1 MSSGKTSNLKLHN
14 WTGSDQVL
22 RSEFNENF
30 EKIDAF
36 ASELMAMGSIPV
48 QLNYGMQTVNVEHT
62 RMLENVSMKGRTL
75 VNLLGRDG
83 NCEDASRWGQY
94 TSAMLS
100 LDFVKKASGSNSI
113 QFKIV
118 SGQHSAGIVKPYTVS
133 AGKYYIAIADV
144 ANTDIQNGVVLNF
157 GRNKT
162 AEYTGTSFA
171 TKWVKLAPSE
181 SGQQLLSIFGFGT
194 PGQTA
199 NVDNVRLYEISAEDY
214 ANIDR
219 MTSEEIVAK
228 WPYIDGMK
236 SVYSPYVIKYGENLL
251 PPFTEWNVMAG
262 NGGTPKLDID
272 DPFSASLIADLSGQ
286 AIYVDLPVAPNT
298 TYTLALASLPAN
310 GFIGVNS
317 FDENMQFVSAYEGY
331 TSKVSKTVTT
341 EPNVRYLRVMLGNHT
356 FGAGTYRFMK
366 PMLSLGSTAKP
377 FKSRNDDHLF
387 FPNVS
392 LTSNTDGTIHD
403 TLYQRDG
410 KYWKQARF
418 RTMELDGK
426 LDWSLVD
433 GVYTGFKEVKVPIM
447 EEDVTNTAVL
457 VKHDGKLLKVNP
469 DGTKPSGGDE
479 FTLTTGSKHLF
490 ISISNSDSGWG
501 DSYKPT
507 PEDIKA
513 YFNGWRM
520 YQEDTSAATGIYVSG
535 KKWWARR
542 NGTGFDSATAEIVP
556 TAYGFI
562 NGPTPY
568 KLQYQLAAPT
578 VEEIIAEG
586 GITFHEELNQVE
598 VGNGMIVREHH
609 NVVTIGG
616 NSYMLM
622 GAGQKYRADRAFA
635 VYKNGV
641 NAGWSLKRRVSF
653 DVNYGWGYAQT
664 LSSNVD
670 PSATYTV
677 TYLAFDQHALT
688 CNVQSIQGEYAGNL
702 KSVVDTLAA
711 NQADMSEQITELQ
724 GGTNAARQAFE
735 EHTLRKDNP
744 HDVTPAQIGAETPD
758 GAQNKVD
765 AHANSTSGAHGATSA
780 AVAGKIIQ
788 RDAAGRAK
796 VAAPVAADDIARKQE
811 TDAAQSRA
819 NASLPKDGSE
829 PMTGRLVVPAGPSG
843 GLHFPNDAF
852 GGSGDTASITL
863 RQKSGEDQELTIE
876 VQNDPADTINLKTPH
891 RDGVYVNGHR
901 AWHAGNVTPLD
912 LNAGGTL
919 NNSVGFGTGHG
930 LHFDSFGTNFI
941 ASGGGDSAT
950 YSSHNIRIRGHYGL
964 GMETHDGSVNGV
976 YDFRAGQWTTKNGFV
991 VDNGGEKFRVNWNGD
1006 IIQRGTVMAPTRV
1019 NNGVF
1024 EFWNGGGWQSVGGVK
1039 YVQHGET
1046 NVPTEG
1052 TVTVQISPVNVTKT
1066 FVNFPNT
1073 GGTTTTVFTNGW
1085 VKLLNSDHIQI
1096 HAAMGGTYQ
1105 WQVVE
1110 YY

>member
-1 MSSGKTSNLKLHN
+1 MSSSKTSNLKLHS
-14 WTGSDQVL
+14 WTGSDQVV

-36 ASELMAMGSIPV
+36 ASELMAMGSIQV

-83 NCEDASRWGQY
+83 NCEDASRWPPY
-94 TSAMLS
+94 TGAVLS

-113 QFKIV
+113 QFKIAD
-118 SGQHSAGIVKPYTVS
+118 GQTSAGITKLFTVS
-133 AGKYYIAIADV
+133 AGKYYVMLADV
-144 ANTDIQNGVVLNF
+144 ANTDIESGVVLKF
-157 GRNKT
+157 GAGQTLGYNGT
-162 AEYTGTSFA
+162 AFT

-181 SGQQLLSIFGFGT
+181 SGQQSLCVFGAGA
-194 PGQTA
+194 PNQTA
-199 NVDNVRLYEISAEDY
+199 NVDNVRIYEVGAEDY
-214 ANIDR
+214 AAIDQ
-219 MTSEEIVAK
+219 MTPEEIAAK
-228 WPYIDGMK
+228 WPYVDDMK

-251 PPFTEWNVMAG
+251 PPFTEWNVTAS
-262 NGGTPKLDID
+262 NGGEPKLDID

-286 AIYVDLPVAPNT
+286 AVCINIPAAPNT
-298 TYTLALASLPAN
+298 TYTLSLPSLPAN
-310 GFIGVNS
+310 GFIGFNS
-317 FDENMQFVSAYEGY
+317 FDANMQFVTAYGGY
-331 TSKVSKTVTT
+331 TSKLSKTIIT
-341 EPNVRYLRVMLGNHT
+341 EPSVRYLSVMLGNNT
-356 FGAGTYRFMK
+356 SGAGTYKFVK
-366 PMLSLGSTAKP
+366 PMLTLGSSTKP

-387 FPNVS
+387 FPNVN
-392 LTSNTDGTIHD
+392 LASNVDGTVHD
-403 TLYQRDG
+403 TLYQRGG

-418 RTMELDGK
+418 RTMELNGN
-426 LDWSLVD
+426 LNWSLGD
-433 GVYTGFKEVKVPIM
+433 VYTGFKEVKVPIPGAI
-447 EEDVTNTAVL
+447 TNAATI
-457 VKHDGKLLKVNP
+457 VKHDGKLLKVKP
-469 DGTKPSGGDE
+469 DGIAPAGGDE
-479 FTLTTGSKHLF
+479 FTLTTKSNQLF
-490 ISISNSDSGWG
+490 ISISNADSGWG
-501 DSYKPT
+501 DSYKPS

-513 YFNGWRM
+513 YFHGWRM
-520 YQEDTSAATGIYVSG
+520 YQEGTSAATGIYTSG

-542 NGTGFDSATAEIVP
+542 NGTGFDSATAEIAP
-556 TAYGFI
+556 TAYGFV
-562 NGPTPY
+562 NGPTAY
-568 KLQYQLAAPT
+568 RIQYQLAEST
-578 VEEIIAEG
+578 VEEIAVEG
-586 GITFHEELNQVE
+586 GITFHEESNQVE

-609 NVVTIGG
+609 SVVTIGG
-616 NSYMLM
+616 ISYMLA
-622 GAGQKYRADRAFA
+622 GAGQKFRADRALA

-641 NAGWSLKRRVSF
+641 NAGWSLKRRAVF

-664 LSSNVD
+664 LSSNID

-677 TYLAFDQHALT
+677 TYLALDQYALT

-702 KSVVDTLAA
+702 KSVVDTLAS
-711 NQADMSEQITELQ
+711 NQADMTAQITELQ
-724 GGTNAARQAFE
+724 GGTDAARQSFE
-735 EHTLRKDNP
+735 EHILRKDNP
-744 HDVTPAQIGAETPD
+744 HDVTPAQIGAETPG

-796 VAAPVAADDIARKQE
+796 VAAPAAADDIARKQE

-819 NASLPKDGSE
+819 NACLPKDGSE
-829 PMTGRLVVPAGPSG
+829 PMTGRLVVPAGPGG

-901 AWHAGNVTPLD
+901 VWHAGNVTPLD
-912 LNAGGTL
+912 VNTGGTL
-919 NNSVGFGTGHG
+919 NNSIGFATGHG

-941 ASGGGDSAT
+941 ASGSGDNAT
-950 YSSHNIRIRGHYGL
+950 YSNHNIKIRGHYGM
-964 GMETHDGSVNGV
+964 GMETYDGSINGV

-1039 YVQHGET
+1039 YVQRGEVYFANWGAGT
-1046 NVPTEG
+1046 NVG
-1052 TVTVQISPVNVTKT
+1052 ISPVTLSKAV
-1066 FVNFPNT
+1066 VNFPNT
-1073 GGTTTTVFTNGW
+1073 GGTNHNESIYNGFCKLVNSTTIY
-1085 VKLLNSDHIQI
+1085 IQ
-1096 HAAMGGTYQ
+1096 ATERGTYQ
-1105 WQVVE
+1105 WEVIE